1 MPTATGKTV
10 VFCEW
15 IRLAVE
21 KGWRVLILTHR
32 EEILEQAVVRLFA
45 DTGIRAK
52 IEKAERRADPLTA
65 QVVAASVQTISQ
77 PRRLGRWDPD
87 YFQLI
92 VLDECHH
99 ATSKTWLRVVEHFAS
114 AKICGVTATPDRMD
128 CKSLLE
134 IFETVAYEMSIRDAI
149 DEGWIV
155 PIRQRFV
162 RVEGL
167 DYTQVG
173 VVARD
178 LNQGDLDSV
187 LRNAEIL
194 QLMAEPTI
202 SLVGDRKTI
211 VFAVTIAHA
220 HALVKMFRALGTSA
234 EALDKDTP
242 KQERSK
248 IIEGFRGGAFQFL
261 INVGIVSE
269 GFDCPSAAAIA
280 MMRPTMSRPAYA
292 QQIGR
297 GFRVLPDV
305 IDRPMTG
312 SKKDAPM
319 IRCGWIATSPKP
331 DVMVL
336 DFVGNSGRHKLVHTA
351 HVIEPEANERV
362 TARAD
367 ELLEANPLLTT
378 DQAVQLAFEQ
388 IAEEDT
394 RTALEREAEQTM
406 SKGTQYELEE
416 VDPFDETDT
425 GRFFSMLG
433 LQRQPDLW
441 ERAASEKQVVAL
453 RKFGIEDPDR
463 LSLLDAKRL
472 MSRLIMRAQQ
482 RKATIKQVRKLI
494 QAGTIPANAM
504 QLSFAR
510 ASQGI
515 QELADNGWKRP
526 DHWGPRA
533 NQA

>member
-1 MPTATGKTV
+1 MD
-10 VFCEW
+10 
-15 IRLAVE
+15 RVE
-21 KGWRVLILTHR
+21 VHQPGGDGTFGGLCPDGLVYNLEVEGAHNYFANGVLVHN
-32 EEILEQAVVRLFA
+32 
-45 DTGIRAK
+45 
-52 IEKAERRADPLTA
+52 
-65 QVVAASVQTISQ
+65 
-77 PRRLGRWDPD
+77 
-87 YFQLI
+87 
-92 VLDECHH
+92 CHH
-99 ATSKTWLRVVEHFAS
+99 ATSETWLRVVEHFTT
-114 AKICGVTATPDRMD
+114 AKVLGTTATPDRMD

-134 IFETVAYEMSIRDAI
+134 IFETVAYEMSIKEAI

-202 SLVGDRKTI
+202 GLVGDRKTI
-211 VFAVTIAHA
+211 VFAVTLAHA
-220 HALVKMFRALGTSA
+220 HALVKMFRALGASA

-242 KQERSK
+242 KQERGR
-248 IIEGFRGGAFQFL
+248 IITGFRDGAFQFL

-269 GFDCPSAAAIA
+269 GFDCPSASAVA

-305 IDRPMTG
+305 IDRPMVG
-312 SKKDAPM
+312 SKKDAAM
-319 IRCGWIATSPKP
+319 IRRGWIATSPKP

-351 HVIEPEANERV
+351 HVVEPEADERV

-367 ELLEANPLLTT
+367 ELLEHNPLLTT

-394 RTALEREAEQTM
+394 RAALEAEAEKTERRNAE
-406 SKGTQYELEE
+406 YELEE

-425 GRFFSMLG
+425 GRIFTMLG
-433 LQRQPDLW
+433 LHRQADLW
-441 ERAASEKQVVAL
+441 DRPASEKQVVAL
-453 RKFGIEDPDR
+453 KKFGIEEPER

-472 MSRLIMRAQQ
+472 MSRLIMRTRQN
-482 RKATIKQVRKLI
+482 KATIKQVRTLI
-494 QAGTIPANAM
+494 RAGTLPTNAM
-504 QLSFAR
+504 RMSFTR
-510 ASQGI
+510 ASQGLD
-515 QELADNGWKRP
+515 ELQANGWERP
-526 DHWGPRA
+526 EHWGPRA
-533 NQA
+533 ES